1 MQVQTNFKFAVN
13 VGMKL
18 IEHGEKELAK
28 QLFDAIGTSIG
39 GDMPN
44 TNNDTFVDVTHHAT
58 RHGHHLG
65 GRATQLVQQC
75 HRVCAEHGVTP
86 HTRETDNGETFFMFP
101 TNIVDIVFE
110 SNGLAVR
117 H

>member
-1 MQVQTNFKFAVN
+1 MKVQTDFKLAVD
-13 VGMKL
+13 VGMTL
-18 IEHGEKELAK
+18 IQHSEFKLAK
-28 QLFDAIGTSIG
+28 QLFDAIGSSIG

-44 TNNDTFVDVTHHAT
+44 TNNDQFVDVTHHAT

-65 GRATQLVQQC
+65 SRATQLIQQC
-75 HRVCAEHGVTP
+75 HRVCAEHGITP
-86 HTRETDNGETFFMFP
+86 ENRETDNGEIFFKFP
-101 TNIVDIVFE
+101 TNIVDMVFE